1 MFYLIRH
8 GKPDYTQQNTKIYQ
22 GYGVNLS
29 PLSGI
34 GVQQIHETAK
44 DKRLVNADLI
54 LTSPYTRALHTA
66 AILSKELGIDIK
78 VETDLHE
85 WIANKN
91 YIYDPDDVAIASYK
105 EYTENKGEYP
115 CGEEKLWE
123 TAELMRRRVIPV
135 LMKYKHLDRVIVAC
149 HGTLIQ
155 ALTGEHIPANGEI
168 VEFEL

>member
-8 GKPDYTQQNTKIYQ
+8 GNVDYSQQNTKIYQ

-29 PLSGI
+29 PLSQLGI
-34 GVQQIHETAK
+34 AQIQQTSK
-44 DKRLVNADLI
+44 DIRLKNADLI
-54 LTSPYTRALHTA
+54 LTSPYTRALQSA
-66 AILSKELGIDIK
+66 AILSKELNVDIV

-91 YIYDPDDVAIASYK
+91 YIYDHDDVAVAAYE
-105 EYTENKGEYP
+105 EYTANCGAYP
-115 CGEEKLWE
+115 EGEERAWE
-123 TAELMRRRVIPV
+123 TAQSIKNRVMPV
-135 LMKYKHLDRVIVAC
+135 LEQYKHLSKVVVAC

-155 ALTGEHIPANGEI
+155 ALTGKHIPKNGEI